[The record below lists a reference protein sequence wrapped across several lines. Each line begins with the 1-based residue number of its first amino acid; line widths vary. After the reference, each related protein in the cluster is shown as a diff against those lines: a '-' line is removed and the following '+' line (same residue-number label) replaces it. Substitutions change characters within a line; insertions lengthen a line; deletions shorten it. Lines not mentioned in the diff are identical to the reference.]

1 MEGSFTSWSL
11 VCLKLAKLGFENQET
26 GSSKYRY
33 PKQKH
38 MIHWYTPV
46 HISRIHPTH
55 KIPIKIGVDAVFHP
69 LQSQLFRQSVEK
81 KKHCCNHLRGGALFC
96 PGFCR
101 GVCTDVRCSTGCS
114 ARKKSTVPVFR
125 KDLSYWP
132 WPSLDHPPG
141 GSAISPTI
149 LGVVAS
155 TPWKWWWLRVNAV
168 RQRRHFL
175 KHKVHCYSTQGLR
188 PVIKR
193 NSIQVDRD
201 HLNISEHSF
210 WNLKST
216 SNLPFTISSSTCVTV
231 YSTTL
236 GTAKQLLGGF
246 VDTLPKTKPWKVLMK
261 LW

>member
-1 MEGSFTSWSL
+1 MQSFTPYNPNFSGNRWKKKNIAATTWGAGLVLPRFLPRCLYRCSVLYGMFSPKKIDSAGFSERLVLLTLAISWS
-11 VCLKLAKLGFENQET
+11 
-26 GSSKYRY
+26 
-33 PKQKH
+33 
-38 MIHWYTPV
+38 
-46 HISRIHPTH
+46 
-55 KIPIKIGVDAVFHP
+55 
-69 LQSQLFRQSVEK
+69 
-81 KKHCCNHLRGGALFC
+81 
-96 PGFCR
+96 
-101 GVCTDVRCSTGCS
+101 S
-114 ARKKSTVPVFR
+114 AR
-125 KDLSYWP
+125 
-132 WPSLDHPPG
+132 

-261 LW
+261 LWYTFKVRLSENGFVGIPALQLQRGGCKIYSSIW